1 MTKKVFIKT
10 FGCQMNEYDSNRI
23 LDTIKNIGYIK
34 TEKLL
39 ESNCYI
45 LNTCHIRDKAKEKVY
60 HEIGRVKQN
69 FQGKEKP
76 LVIVAGCVAQAENI
90 EMLKREPYIDFVIGP
105 QSYHKINNTIK
116 NFVKNKKRSE
126 ITEFDSDFK
135 FEYLSKIKN
144 NKSTVSSFITI
155 QEGCDKF
162 CHFCVVP
169 YTRGPEYSRPF
180 KQIMDEA
187 ELLVKNCSREIIFLV
202 QNVNEYS
209 SIKNKKKYK
218 LSHLINSLEKINELK
233 RIRYITSHPRDM
245 SNDLLDCYISSKK
258 LMPFIHLPIQS
269 GSDKILKLMNRKH
282 KVQDY
287 LDTYEKLKKIN
298 NKIEFSSDFIIGYP
312 GETDKDFE
320 DTLKLAKD
328 LGFLNS
334 FSFIFS
340 PRPGTTASNY
350 DLIDENISKERLKVL
365 QDVLFNNQKN
375 KKKSFEKKFVNVL
388 VENEMKGQ
396 NKLFGRNEYMTSV
409 IFEGNKNLVG
419 KEIAVKIKSSNQN
432 SLFGENNLGNFKAA

>member
-1 MTKKVFIKT
+1 
-10 FGCQMNEYDSNRI
+10 
-23 LDTIKNIGYIK
+23 
-34 TEKLL
+34 
-39 ESNCYI
+39 
-45 LNTCHIRDKAKEKVY
+45 
-60 HEIGRVKQN
+60 
-69 FQGKEKP
+69 
-76 LVIVAGCVAQAENI
+76 
-90 EMLKREPYIDFVIGP
+90 
-105 QSYHKINNTIK
+105 
-116 NFVKNKKRSE
+116 
-126 ITEFDSDFK
+126 
-135 FEYLSKIKN
+135 
-144 NKSTVSSFITI
+144 
-155 QEGCDKF
+155 
-162 CHFCVVP
+162 
-169 YTRGPEYSRPF
+169 
-180 KQIMDEA
+180 
-187 ELLVKNCSREIIFLV
+187 
-202 QNVNEYS
+202 
-209 SIKNKKKYK
+209 
-218 LSHLINSLEKINELK
+218 
-233 RIRYITSHPRDM
+233 M

-365 QDVLFNNQKN
+365 QDVLFNNQKTKN
-375 KKKSFEKKFVNVL
+375 KSFEKKFVNVL

>member
-1 MTKKVFIKT
+1 M
-10 FGCQMNEYDSNRI
+10 
-23 LDTIKNIGYIK
+23 
-34 TEKLL
+34 
-39 ESNCYI
+39 
-45 LNTCHIRDKAKEKVY
+45 
-60 HEIGRVKQN
+60 
-69 FQGKEKP
+69 
-76 LVIVAGCVAQAENI
+76 
-90 EMLKREPYIDFVIGP
+90 
-105 QSYHKINNTIK
+105 
-116 NFVKNKKRSE
+116 
-126 ITEFDSDFK
+126 
-135 FEYLSKIKN
+135 
-144 NKSTVSSFITI
+144 
-155 QEGCDKF
+155 
-162 CHFCVVP
+162 VP

-187 ELLVKNCSREIIFLV
+187 ELLVKNGSREIILLG
-202 QNVNEYS
+202 QNVNAYS
-209 SIKNKKKYK
+209 SIKNKKQYK

-365 QDVLFNNQKN
+365 QDVLFNNQKTKN
-375 KKKSFEKKFVNVL
+375 KSFEKKFVNVL